1 MSLFKIKNPFKY
13 VTRHLFSPKSEN
25 PERIKDDN
33 NDSDLKVPEHIK
45 ELETQINQQNQQNQI
60 KEIEIKKIRIIK
72 WEETTA
78 FIPPISGGQVIKVYD
93 GDSITIAGYLPM
105 YNSPLF
111 RFSVRLNGIDTA
123 EIKGKSEDEIEAAK
137 QARDALTKLIL
148 HKEIIL
154 KNVGTE
160 KYGRVLA
167 DVYLDD
173 LCINDWLIKEC
184 YAVKYD
190 GGTKKSPKSWL
201 KYKVT
206 GEKE

>member
-1 MSLFKIKNPFKY
+1 MTYFKIRNPFKY
-13 VTRHLFSPKSEN
+13 IRKHLFSPKIEN
-25 PERIKDDN
+25 PERINDINDINDIN
-33 NDSDLKVPEHIK
+33 NINDKPEHIK
-45 ELETQINQQNQQNQI
+45 ELESQPNQI
-60 KEIEIKKIRIIK
+60 KEIEVQKIRIIK

-78 FIPPISGGQVIKVYD
+78 FTPPISGGQVIKVYD

-123 EIKGKSEDEIEAAK
+123 EIKGKSEDEITAAK
-137 QARDALTKLIL
+137 QARDALSKLIL

-173 LCINDWLIKEC
+173 LCVNDWLINEC

-190 GGTKKSPKSWL
+190 GGTKKPPKSWL
-201 KYKVT
+201 KYKLT
-206 GEKE
+206 GEKG